1 MRRAEPTNVTQTCL
15 KEICLRAVRKHF
27 SALDFRAV
35 LDLPAPLI
43 RDLLPH
49 LTVCQLDE
57 LQPELNQRGISTHSG
72 WAGILQDMYGPNY
85 EVDLHTEERA
95 KHEVMSRLFT
105 LVFYGFTNHFVERN
119 ITNLST
125 SSFLWAAAKCIKHFL
140 LNANFHKPLQRLTAE
155 QQPLLNLLEKHI
167 RSVAV
172 VQSID
177 VSKRKTQTSLY
188 ILHRLLDHGMAKKL
202 VVDVRC
208 PIALAWLLH
217 GRGSQDAT
225 PELKSLMLCKRESS
239 ISQAAAARADI
250 AGCSAGRE
258 TRASEDEDDP
268 VIPFKRS
275 MLDSASQEEESG
287 NWKPGPDFTVDP
299 QVLCRTFSPCDDHS
313 AGACTWGQID
323 CLEIRECRSVTLRVL
338 NSALPTFFCL
348 RSLTL
353 HSSVTLRE
361 SDVLGLARALKQ
373 LSESSRSCLTF
384 LNIGVLPN
392 AKLTEM
398 LLDAC
403 PKVTSLHV
411 EIQTMMWGTLVQA
424 YHPRTAESDKELPL
438 EKLTV
443 KVAGIRLPT
452 GSSLSQLLT
461 TISES
466 NTCLRSLNLED
477 MKLSDCLPEIHNLLR
492 DCKLEELRCNDCRLH
507 ECSDTE
513 HCLQQLVV
521 ALKTVPSL
529 HTLSLARNRLAC
541 GGAAVALDVEPFV
554 HKPEA
559 KNVCVLAELF
569 SGPSPSTVKWLDI
582 SSNFIRPAELL
593 ELAHRLSSHRPP
605 QRLVLDLRRNPGDR
619 DPDTWNAALNK
630 LRPLCALLVGV
641 WKSSDTMVDHISNM

>member
-250 AGCSAGRE
+250 AGCSAVRE

-424 YHPRTAESDKELPL
+424 YHPRTAESDKEL
-438 EKLTV
+438 
-443 KVAGIRLPT
+443 
-452 GSSLSQLLT
+452 
-461 TISES
+461 
-466 NTCLRSLNLED
+466 
-477 MKLSDCLPEIHNLLR
+477 
-492 DCKLEELRCNDCRLH
+492 RCNDCRLH

-529 HTLSLARNRLAC
+529 HTLSLARNRL
-541 GGAAVALDVEPFV
+541 
-554 HKPEA
+554 A